1 MKTEMKS
8 SLKLFMRP
16 FLVVLGFMLLYALV
30 HAVLGFYGE
39 KDSASIS
46 QNLEK
51 TEIERQ
57 NSALSPKQE
66 EANTTTTATE
76 ENPTKDSPLPLE
88 TATQKQ
94 ENKQE
99 IKQETKQENKQET
112 KQENKQETKQ
122 ENKQETKQENK
133 QETKQ
138 ENKQETKQEQEKENE
153 PKQNSASSVQNNQKT
168 PTTPTI
174 GKKPL
179 EYKVAVS
186 GVNVRAFP
194 STKGK
199 ILGSLAKDKSVKVL
213 EIQNDWAK
221 IEFSNETKG
230 YVFLKLLKKA
240 E

>member
-1 MKTEMKS
+1 MVGMKTEMKS

-16 FLVVLGFMLLYALV
+16 FLVVLGFMLLYALA
-30 HAVLGFYGE
+30 HAALGFYGE

-51 TEIERQ
+51 TEMERQ

-66 EANTTTTATE
+66 EANATTTATE
-76 ENPTKDSPLPLE
+76 ENSAKDSPLPLE
-88 TATQKQ
+88 TPTQ
-94 ENKQE
+94 
-99 IKQETKQENKQET
+99 
-112 KQENKQETKQ
+112 
-122 ENKQETKQENK
+122 
-133 QETKQ
+133 
-138 ENKQETKQEQEKENE
+138 KQETKQEQEKENE
-153 PKQNSASSVQNNQKT
+153 PKQNSVSPIQNHQKT
-168 PTTPTI
+168 PTISTI

>member
-8 SLKLFMRP
+8 SLKLFVRP
-16 FLVVLGFMLLYALV
+16 FLVVLGFMLLYALM
-30 HAVLGFYGE
+30 HAALGFYAK
-39 KDSASIS
+39 KDSAY

-66 EANTTTTATE
+66 EANTATTATE

-88 TATQKQ
+88 TPTQ
-94 ENKQE
+94 KQE
-99 IKQETKQENKQET
+99 IKQEAKQENKIQ
-112 KQENKQETKQ
+112 NK
-122 ENKQETKQENK
+122 
-133 QETKQ
+133 
-138 ENKQETKQEQEKENE
+138 
-153 PKQNSASSVQNNQKT
+153 PKQNSASPTQNHQKT
-168 PTTPTI
+168 LSTPTI

-199 ILGSLAKDKSVKVL
+199 ILGLLLRNKSVKVL

>member
-30 HAVLGFYGE
+30 HAALGFYAK
-39 KDSASIS
+39 KDSVQIN

-57 NSALSPKQE
+57 NSALSPKE

-76 ENPTKDSPLPLE
+76 ESPTKDTAPPLE
-88 TATQKQ
+88 TTAQ
-94 ENKQE
+94 EK
-99 IKQETKQENKQET
+99 ET
-112 KQENKQETKQ
+112 
-122 ENKQETKQENK
+122 
-133 QETKQ
+133 
-138 ENKQETKQEQEKENE
+138 KQETKQEQEKENE
-153 PKQNSASSVQNNQKT
+153 SKQDSVPPVQNDQKA
-168 PTTPTI
+168 PTI
-174 GKKPL
+174 STMGKKPL

-199 ILGSLAKDKSVKVL
+199 ILGLLLKNKSVKVL
-213 EIQNDWAK
+213 EIQNDWAE
-221 IEFSNETKG
+221 IEFSNKTKG

>member
-16 FLVVLGFMLLYALV
+16 FLVVLGFMLLYALA
-30 HAVLGFYGE
+30 HAALGFYAK

-57 NSALSPKQE
+57 SSAFSPKQE
-66 EANTTTTATE
+66 EANMATTATE
-76 ENPTKDSPLPLE
+76 ENPTKDTAPPLE
-88 TATQKQ
+88 TTAQ
-94 ENKQE
+94 EK
-99 IKQETKQENKQET
+99 ET
-112 KQENKQETKQ
+112 
-122 ENKQETKQENK
+122 
-133 QETKQ
+133 
-138 ENKQETKQEQEKENE
+138 KQETKQEQEKENE
-153 PKQNSASSVQNNQKT
+153 PKQNSASPIQNNQKT

>member
-30 HAVLGFYGE
+30 HAALGFYVK
-39 KDSASIS
+39 KDSAPIS

-66 EANTTTTATE
+66 EANTATTATE

-88 TATQKQ
+88 TAAQEQ

-99 IKQETKQENKQET
+99 I
-112 KQENKQETKQ
+112 
-122 ENKQETKQENK
+122 
-133 QETKQ
+133 
-138 ENKQETKQEQEKENE
+138 KQEQEKENE
-153 PKQNSASSVQNNQKT
+153 PKQNSISPIQNHQKT
-168 PTTPTI
+168 LSTSTM

-199 ILGSLAKDKSVKVL
+199 ILGLLLKNKSVKVL
-213 EIQNDWAK
+213 EIQNDWAE
-221 IEFSNETKG
+221 IEFSNRTKG

>member
-8 SLKLFMRP
+8 SLKLSMRP
-16 FLVVLGFMLLYALV
+16 FLVVLAFMLLYALA
-30 HAVLGFYGE
+30 HAALGFYVK
-39 KDSASIS
+39 KDSAPIS
-46 QNLEK
+46 PNVEK
-51 TEIERQ
+51 TETERQ
-57 NSALSPKQE
+57 NSALPPKQE

-76 ENPTKDSPLPLE
+76 ESPTKDTAPPLD
-88 TATQKQ
+88 TAAQ
-94 ENKQE
+94 
-99 IKQETKQENKQET
+99 KQETKQEI
-112 KQENKQETKQ
+112 
-122 ENKQETKQENK
+122 
-133 QETKQ
+133 
-138 ENKQETKQEQEKENE
+138 KQEQEKENE
-153 PKQNSASSVQNNQKT
+153 PKQDSVSPVQNDQKA
-168 PTTPTI
+168 PTTPLM

-199 ILGSLAKDKSVKVL
+199 ILGLLLKNKSVKVL

-221 IEFSNETKG
+221 IEFSNKTKG

>member
-1 MKTEMKS
+1 M
-8 SLKLFMRP
+8 
-16 FLVVLGFMLLYALV
+16 LYALA
-30 HAVLGFYGE
+30 HAALGFYGE

-51 TEIERQ
+51 TEMERQ

-66 EANTTTTATE
+66 ETNTTTTATE

-88 TATQKQ
+88 TPTQEK

-99 IKQETKQENKQET
+99 N
-112 KQENKQETKQ
+112 
-122 ENKQETKQENK
+122 
-133 QETKQ
+133 
-138 ENKQETKQEQEKENE
+138 KQEQEKENE
-153 PKQNSASSVQNNQKT
+153 PKQNSTPPIQNNQKT
-168 PTTPTI
+168 LSTPTI

-179 EYKVAVS
+179 EYKAAVNS
-186 GVNVRAFP
+186 VNVRAFP

-199 ILGSLAKDKSVKVL
+199 ILGSLAKNKSVKVL

>member
-1 MKTEMKS
+1 MVGMKTEMKS
-8 SLKLFMRP
+8 SLKLFVRP

-30 HAVLGFYGE
+30 HAALGFYGE

-57 NSALSPKQE
+57 NSVLSPKQE
-66 EANTTTTATE
+66 ETNTTTTATE
-76 ENPTKDSPLPLE
+76 ENPTKDPPLPLE
-88 TATQKQ
+88 TATQ
-94 ENKQE
+94 
-99 IKQETKQENKQET
+99 
-112 KQENKQETKQ
+112 
-122 ENKQETKQENK
+122 KQENK

-153 PKQNSASSVQNNQKT
+153 SKQNSASPIQNHQKT
-168 PTTPTI
+168 LSTPTI

-179 EYKVAVS
+179 EYKAAVNS
-186 GVNVRAFP
+186 VNVRAFP

-199 ILGSLAKDKSVKVL
+199 ILGSLAKNKSVKVL

-221 IEFSNETKG
+221 IEFSNKTKG

>member
-8 SLKLFMRP
+8 SLKLFAQP
-16 FLVVLGFMLLYALV
+16 LLVVLAFMLLYALA
-30 HAVLGFYGE
+30 HAALGFYVK
-39 KDSASIS
+39 KDSASIN

-51 TEIERQ
+51 SETEHQ
-57 NSALSPKQE
+57 NSALSPKE
-66 EANTTTTATE
+66 EANTATTATE
-76 ENPTKDSPLPLE
+76 QNPTKDTAPPLE
-88 TATQKQ
+88 TTAQ
-94 ENKQE
+94 EK
-99 IKQETKQENKQET
+99 ET
-112 KQENKQETKQ
+112 
-122 ENKQETKQENK
+122 
-133 QETKQ
+133 
-138 ENKQETKQEQEKENE
+138 KQETKQEQEKENE
-153 PKQNSASSVQNNQKT
+153 PKQDSVSPVQNDQKT
-168 PTTPTI
+168 PTTSTM

-199 ILGSLAKDKSVKVL
+199 IIGSLVKNKSVKVL

-221 IEFSNETKG
+221 IEFSNEKKG

>member
-1 MKTEMKS
+1 
-8 SLKLFMRP
+8 
-16 FLVVLGFMLLYALV
+16 MLLYALV
-30 HAVLGFYGE
+30 HAALGFYVK

-46 QNLEK
+46 QNVEK
-51 TEIERQ
+51 TETERP

-66 EANTTTTATE
+66 EANMPPTATE
-76 ENPTKDSPLPLE
+76 ENPTKDPPLPLE
-88 TATQKQ
+88 TTTQ
-94 ENKQE
+94 KQE
-99 IKQETKQENKQET
+99 IKQETKQE
-112 KQENKQETKQ
+112 
-122 ENKQETKQENK
+122 
-133 QETKQ
+133 
-138 ENKQETKQEQEKENE
+138 QEKETK
-153 PKQNSASSVQNNQKT
+153 PKQNSASPTQNHQKT
-168 PTTPTI
+168 LSTPTI
-174 GKKPL
+174 GQKPL

-199 ILGSLAKDKSVKVL
+199 ILGLLAKDKSVKVL

>member
-8 SLKLFMRP
+8 SLKLFVRP
-16 FLVVLGFMLLYALV
+16 FLVVLGFMLLYALA
-30 HAVLGFYGE
+30 HAALGFYGE

-66 EANTTTTATE
+66 ETNTTTTATE

-88 TATQKQ
+88 TPTQ
-94 ENKQE
+94 
-99 IKQETKQENKQET
+99 
-112 KQENKQETKQ
+112 
-122 ENKQETKQENK
+122 KQENK

-153 PKQNSASSVQNNQKT
+153 SKQNSVSPIQNNQKT
-168 PTTPTI
+168 LSTPTI

-179 EYKVAVS
+179 EYKAAVNS
-186 GVNVRAFP
+186 VNVRAFP

-199 ILGSLAKDKSVKVL
+199 ILGSLAKNKSVKVL

>member
-1 MKTEMKS
+1 M
-8 SLKLFMRP
+8 
-16 FLVVLGFMLLYALV
+16 LYALA
-30 HAVLGFYGE
+30 HAALGFYVK

-46 QNLEK
+46 PNLEK
-51 TEIERQ
+51 TETERP

-76 ENPTKDSPLPLE
+76 ESPTKDPPLSLD
-88 TATQKQ
+88 TATQ
-94 ENKQE
+94 
-99 IKQETKQENKQET
+99 
-112 KQENKQETKQ
+112 
-122 ENKQETKQENK
+122 
-133 QETKQ
+133 
-138 ENKQETKQEQEKENE
+138 KQETKQEQEKENE
-153 PKQNSASSVQNNQKT
+153 SKQNSVSPVQKNQKT
-168 PTTPTI
+168 PTTPLM

-179 EYKVAVS
+179 EYKAAVN

-199 ILGSLAKDKSVKVL
+199 ILGSLAKNKSVKVL

>member
-1 MKTEMKS
+1 M
-8 SLKLFMRP
+8 
-16 FLVVLGFMLLYALV
+16 LYALV
-30 HAVLGFYGE
+30 HVALGFYAK

-51 TEIERQ
+51 TEMERQ

-66 EANTTTTATE
+66 EANTATTATE

-94 ENKQE
+94 ET
-99 IKQETKQENKQET
+99 KQETIQEN
-112 KQENKQETKQ
+112 
-122 ENKQETKQENK
+122 
-133 QETKQ
+133 
-138 ENKQETKQEQEKENE
+138 KQEQEKENE
-153 PKQNSASSVQNNQKT
+153 PKQNSVSPIQNHQKT
-168 PTTPTI
+168 LSTPTI

-179 EYKVAVS
+179 EYKAAVS

-199 ILGSLAKDKSVKVL
+199 ILGSLAKNKSVKVL

>member
-30 HAVLGFYGE
+30 HVALGFYAK

-57 NSALSPKQE
+57 SSALSPKQE
-66 EANTTTTATE
+66 EANATTTATE
-76 ENPTKDSPLPLE
+76 ENPTKDPPLPLE

-94 ENKQE
+94 ET
-99 IKQETKQENKQET
+99 IQEN
-112 KQENKQETKQ
+112 
-122 ENKQETKQENK
+122 
-133 QETKQ
+133 
-138 ENKQETKQEQEKENE
+138 KQEQEKENE
-153 PKQNSASSVQNNQKT
+153 PKQNSAPPIQNNQKT
-168 PTTPTI
+168 LSTPTI

-213 EIQNDWAK
+213 EIQNDWAE
-221 IEFSNETKG
+221 IEFSNKTKG

>member
-16 FLVVLGFMLLYALV
+16 SLVVLAFMLLYALA
-30 HAVLGFYGE
+30 HATLGFYVK
-39 KDSASIS
+39 KDSAPIS
-46 QNLEK
+46 PNAEK
-51 TEIERQ
+51 TETESQ
-57 NSALSPKQE
+57 NSALSPKE
-66 EANTTTTATE
+66 ESNATTTATE
-76 ENPTKDSPLPLE
+76 ENPTKDPPLPLE
-88 TATQKQ
+88 TTAQ
-94 ENKQE
+94 EKE
-99 IKQETKQENKQET
+99 A
-112 KQENKQETKQ
+112 
-122 ENKQETKQENK
+122 
-133 QETKQ
+133 
-138 ENKQETKQEQEKENE
+138 KQETKQEQEKENE
-153 PKQNSASSVQNNQKT
+153 PKQDSVSPIQNNQKT
-168 PTTPTI
+168 PTTPTM

-199 ILGSLAKDKSVKVL
+199 IIGSLIKNKSVKVL

-221 IEFSNETKG
+221 IEFSNEKKG

>member
-8 SLKLFMRP
+8 SLKLFVRP
-16 FLVVLGFMLLYALV
+16 FLVVLGFMLLYALA
-30 HAVLGFYGE
+30 HAALGFYGE

-88 TATQKQ
+88 TPTQEK
-94 ENKQE
+94 
-99 IKQETKQENKQET
+99 
-112 KQENKQETKQ
+112 
-122 ENKQETKQENK
+122 
-133 QETKQ
+133 

-153 PKQNSASSVQNNQKT
+153 SKQNSASPTQNNQKT

-199 ILGSLAKDKSVKVL
+199 ILGSLAKNKSVKVL

>member
-1 MKTEMKS
+1 M
-8 SLKLFMRP
+8 
-16 FLVVLGFMLLYALV
+16 LYALV
-30 HAVLGFYGE
+30 HAALGFYGE

-66 EANTTTTATE
+66 EANTATTATE
-76 ENPTKDSPLPLE
+76 ENPTKDPPLPLE
-88 TATQKQ
+88 TPTQKQ

-99 IKQETKQENKQET
+99 T
-112 KQENKQETKQ
+112 
-122 ENKQETKQENK
+122 
-133 QETKQ
+133 
-138 ENKQETKQEQEKENE
+138 KQETKQEQEKENE
-153 PKQNSASSVQNNQKT
+153 PKQNSASPIQNHQKT
-168 PTTPTI
+168 LSTPTI

-179 EYKVAVS
+179 EYKAAVS

>member
-16 FLVVLGFMLLYALV
+16 FLVVLAFMLLYALM
-30 HAVLGFYGE
+30 HAMLGFYAK
-39 KDSASIS
+39 KDSTSIN

-51 TEIERQ
+51 SEIERQ
-57 NSALSPKQE
+57 NSTLPPKQE

-76 ENPTKDSPLPLE
+76 ENPTKDTAPPLD
-88 TATQKQ
+88 TAAQEQENKQ

-99 IKQETKQENKQET
+99 I
-112 KQENKQETKQ
+112 
-122 ENKQETKQENK
+122 
-133 QETKQ
+133 
-138 ENKQETKQEQEKENE
+138 KQEQEKENE
-153 PKQNSASSVQNNQKT
+153 PKQNSISPIQNHQKT
-168 PTTPTI
+168 LSTSTM

-199 ILGSLAKDKSVKVL
+199 ILGLLLKNKSVKVL
-213 EIQNDWAK
+213 EIQNDWAE
-221 IEFSNETKG
+221 IEFSNKTKG

>member
-16 FLVVLGFMLLYALV
+16 LLVVLAFMLLYALA
-30 HAVLGFYGE
+30 HAALGFYVK
-39 KDSASIS
+39 KDSTPMS

-51 TEIERQ
+51 SETERQ
-57 NSALSPKQE
+57 NSTLSPKQE
-66 EANTTTTATE
+66 ANATTTATE
-76 ENPTKDSPLPLE
+76 QNPTKDTAPPLE
-88 TATQKQ
+88 TTAQ
-94 ENKQE
+94 EK
-99 IKQETKQENKQET
+99 ET
-112 KQENKQETKQ
+112 
-122 ENKQETKQENK
+122 
-133 QETKQ
+133 
-138 ENKQETKQEQEKENE
+138 KQETKQEQEKENE
-153 PKQNSASSVQNNQKT
+153 PKQNSVSPVQNNQKT
-168 PTTPTI
+168 PITPTM

-199 ILGSLAKDKSVKVL
+199 IIGSLLKDKSVKVL
-213 EIQNDWAK
+213 EIQNDWAE
-221 IEFSNETKG
+221 IEFSHETKG

>member
-16 FLVVLGFMLLYALV
+16 LLVVLAFMLLYALA
-30 HAVLGFYGE
+30 HAALGFYVK
-39 KDSASIS
+39 KDSTPIS

-66 EANTTTTATE
+66 EANTATTATE

-88 TATQKQ
+88 TAAQEQ

-99 IKQETKQENKQET
+99 IKQE
-112 KQENKQETKQ
+112 
-122 ENKQETKQENK
+122 
-133 QETKQ
+133 
-138 ENKQETKQEQEKENE
+138 QEKENKS
-153 PKQNSASSVQNNQKT
+153 KQNSVSPTQNNQKT
-168 PTTPTI
+168 PTTPLM

-199 ILGSLAKDKSVKVL
+199 ILGLLLKNKSVKVL
-213 EIQNDWAK
+213 EIQNDWAE
-221 IEFSNETKG
+221 IEFSNRTKG

>member
-1 MKTEMKS
+1 MKS

-16 FLVVLGFMLLYALV
+16 LLVVLGFMLLYALA
-30 HAVLGFYGE
+30 HAVLGFYAK
-39 KDSASIS
+39 KDSAPI
-46 QNLEK
+46 NPNIEK
-51 TEIERQ
+51 TETERQ

-76 ENPTKDSPLPLE
+76 ESPTKDTAPPLE
-88 TATQKQ
+88 TAAQ
-94 ENKQE
+94 EKE
-99 IKQETKQENKQET
+99 IKQEI
-112 KQENKQETKQ
+112 
-122 ENKQETKQENK
+122 
-133 QETKQ
+133 
-138 ENKQETKQEQEKENE
+138 KQEQEKENE
-153 PKQNSASSVQNNQKT
+153 SKQNSTPPIQNNQKT
-168 PTTPTI
+168 PTTPLM

-199 ILGSLAKDKSVKVL
+199 ILGLLLKNKSVKVL
-213 EIQNDWAK
+213 EIQNDWAE
-221 IEFSNETKG
+221 IEFSNKTKG

>member
-1 MKTEMKS
+1 MKS

-30 HAVLGFYGE
+30 HAALGFYGE

-51 TEIERQ
+51 TEMERQ

-76 ENPTKDSPLPLE
+76 ENPTKDPPLPLE
-88 TATQKQ
+88 TATQ
-94 ENKQE
+94 
-99 IKQETKQENKQET
+99 
-112 KQENKQETKQ
+112 
-122 ENKQETKQENK
+122 K

-153 PKQNSASSVQNNQKT
+153 PKQNSASPIQNHQKT
-168 PTTPTI
+168 LSTPTI

-179 EYKVAVS
+179 KYKVAVS

-199 ILGSLAKDKSVKVL
+199 ILGSLAKNKSVKVL

>member
-8 SLKLFMRP
+8 SLKLFIRP
-16 FLVVLGFMLLYALV
+16 FLVVVAFMLLYALA
-30 HAVLGFYGE
+30 HAALGFYVK

-51 TEIERQ
+51 TETERQ
-57 NSALSPKQE
+57 NSALPPKQE
-66 EANTTTTATE
+66 EANTTATARE
-76 ENPTKDSPLPLE
+76 ENPTKDPPLPLE
-88 TATQKQ
+88 TTTQKQ
-94 ENKQE
+94 E
-99 IKQETKQENKQET
+99 I
-112 KQENKQETKQ
+112 
-122 ENKQETKQENK
+122 
-133 QETKQ
+133 
-138 ENKQETKQEQEKENE
+138 KQETKQEQEKENE
-153 PKQNSASSVQNNQKT
+153 PQQNSASLTQNHQKT
-168 PTTPTI
+168 LSTPTI

-179 EYKVAVS
+179 EYKAAVNS
-186 GVNVRAFP
+186 VNVRAFP

-199 ILGSLAKDKSVKVL
+199 IIGSLAKDKSVKVL

>member
-1 MKTEMKS
+1 MKS
-8 SLKLFMRP
+8 SLKLFVRP
-16 FLVVLGFMLLYALV
+16 FLVVLGFMLLYALA
-30 HAVLGFYGE
+30 HAALGFYGE
-39 KDSASIS
+39 KDSAC

-76 ENPTKDSPLPLE
+76 ENLTKDSPLPLE
-88 TATQKQ
+88 TPTQEK
-94 ENKQE
+94 EN
-99 IKQETKQENKQET
+99 
-112 KQENKQETKQ
+112 
-122 ENKQETKQENK
+122 
-133 QETKQ
+133 KQ

-153 PKQNSASSVQNNQKT
+153 PKQNSASPTQNHQKT
-168 PTTPTI
+168 LSTPTI

-179 EYKVAVS
+179 EYKVAVNS
-186 GVNVRAFP
+186 VNVRAFP

-221 IEFSNETKG
+221 IEFSNKTKG

>member
-8 SLKLFMRP
+8 SLKLFMQP
-16 FLVVLGFMLLYALV
+16 LLVVLAFMLLYALM
-30 HAVLGFYGE
+30 HAALGFYAK
-39 KDSASIS
+39 KDSAPIG
-46 QNLEK
+46 QNVEK
-51 TEIERQ
+51 TETERQ

-76 ENPTKDSPLPLE
+76 ESPTKDPPLPLE
-88 TATQKQ
+88 TAAQEK

-99 IKQETKQENKQET
+99 N
-112 KQENKQETKQ
+112 
-122 ENKQETKQENK
+122 
-133 QETKQ
+133 
-138 ENKQETKQEQEKENE
+138 KQEQEKENE
-153 PKQNSASSVQNNQKT
+153 PKQNSVSPVQNNQKT
-168 PTTPTI
+168 LTTPTM

-199 ILGSLAKDKSVKVL
+199 IIGSLAKDKSVKVL

-221 IEFSNETKG
+221 IEFSNKTKG